1 MHLFNRT
8 EFKQKSTC
16 EEVEEKNQ
24 TDQVSALP
32 TLAHRQKVSQKN
44 HLYCSSVLDP

>member
-1 MHLFNRT
+1 MHLLNPT
-8 EFKQKSTC
+8 EYKLKSTR

-32 TLAHRQKVSQKN
+32 TLAHRQKVCQKS
-44 HLYCSSVLDP
+44 HLCCSSVLDP